1 MWIPRDVMARF
12 FMLRKA
18 ARVSGGGFGFTRAVM
33 VSEIA
38 VRMLSFT
45 ELDKGTL
52 PEMPC

>member
-1 MWIPRDVMARF
+1 MWIPHDVMARF

-18 ARVSGGGFGFTRAVM
+18 AQVCGGGFGFTRVVM

-38 VRMLSFT
+38 VRPLSFT
-45 ELDKGTL
+45 ELDKVTL